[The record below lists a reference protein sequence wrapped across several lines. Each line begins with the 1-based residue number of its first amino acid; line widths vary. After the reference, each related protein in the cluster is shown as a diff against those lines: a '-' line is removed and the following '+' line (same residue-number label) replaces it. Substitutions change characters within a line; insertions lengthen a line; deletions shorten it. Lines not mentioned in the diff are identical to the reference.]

1 MGKIERDFIGYSN
14 NNPSF
19 RWPNNSKIAV
29 QFVLNYEEGAE
40 NCILNGDDAS
50 ETFLSEIIGA
60 LPYQNARHMS
70 MESIYE
76 YGSRAGVWRILD
88 LFRDYEIP
96 ITVFGVAKALQK
108 NLFFCDR
115 VLKDNHEICSHGLR
129 WINYNSIKED
139 IERAHMHEAI
149 EIQKS
154 ICGYRPLGWYT
165 GRTSEN
171 TRKLVAEEGGFL
183 YDSDD
188 YSDDL
193 PFWSK
198 VIQKPHLIIPYTL
211 DANDMR
217 FATNQGFNTSDHFFN
232 YLLDSF
238 NTLYEEGNKSPK
250 MMSIGL
256 HCRIIGRPGRFQGL
270 KKFVNYISTFDDIWI
285 AKRVDIAKFWIK
297 NFPYKIEDN
306 NDK

>member
-1 MGKIERDFIGYSN
+1 MFGYGSS
-14 NNPSF
+14 PPEVK
-19 RWPNNSKIAV
+19 WPNNSKIAV

-129 WINYNSIKED
+129 WINYNNINEN
-139 IERAHMHEAI
+139 IERAHMKEAI

-198 VIQKPHLIIPYTL
+198 VIKKPHLIIPYTL

-297 NFPYKIEDN
+297 KFPYKIEDN
-306 NDK
+306 DD